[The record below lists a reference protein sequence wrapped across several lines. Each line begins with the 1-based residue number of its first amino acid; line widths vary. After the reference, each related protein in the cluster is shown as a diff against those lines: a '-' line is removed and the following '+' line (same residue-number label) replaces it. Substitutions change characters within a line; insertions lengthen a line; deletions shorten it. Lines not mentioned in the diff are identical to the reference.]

1 MLNTY
6 PALSWVRKEL
16 KLNLVYS
23 FRRKVIAAY
32 IVGSEAKGTTND
44 NSDLDVAIIIEAV
57 RGKTALQI
65 TEEYH
70 QKFLND
76 LFKPRWE
83 NRILDFQFFYPDD
96 QDLKTYKKIPI
107 K

>member
-1 MLNTY
+1 MLKTS
-6 PALSWVRKEL
+6 PSLSWVRKEL

-23 FRRKVIAAY
+23 FRRKVIVAY
-32 IVGSEAKGTTND
+32 IVGSEAKGTTNV
-44 NSDLDVAIIIEAV
+44 NSDLDVAIIIESI

-65 TEEYH
+65 TEDYH
-70 QKFLND
+70 QKFLDD

-83 NRILDFQFFYPDD
+83 NRILDFQFFFPDD
-96 QDLKTYKKIPI
+96 QDLKIYKKIPI